1 MRLELETSVWKK
13 YAYIYIY
20 MNRFRN
26 RGIDREIIQERMV
39 YIFIHVYT
47 YIWIFL
53 SMYSQWSW
61 QPSSNEHT
69 QTWDILVLNTI
80 PLGKELGILIFDKG
94 QTQKKNGTKIV
105 FSTNGTETTGFP
117 HAKKTKNLDV
127 EFTLSQL
134 TWNGLQI

>member
-1 MRLELETSVWKK
+1 
-13 YAYIYIY
+13 

-39 YIFIHVYT
+39 CIFIHVRT

-69 QTWDILVLNTI
+69 QTWDILVLNKI

-94 QTQKKNGTKIV
+94 QTQKKNWAKIV

-117 HAKKTKNLDV
+117 HAKKTQKSRRRFYTFTINLKWITDLK
-127 EFTLSQL
+127 T
-134 TWNGLQI
+134 TKLQNFW